1 MNIMKNKTIKFK
13 ILFSLIIF
21 SVFIIFLLW
30 ETQFFLTGFLY
41 EKYQIRDMNKIAYE
55 IRDAD
60 STRLNEFL
68 NGVVY
73 NNAVCIEFV
82 DFVGN
87 KTLYNVHSTGCL
99 LGKSKKELSKY
110 KTQLI
115 NSEKDMEA
123 IKLIN
128 SDYESNALLY
138 GIRVDTGYV
147 YVFTMLSNVNKNY
160 LLINGQLTYIALV
173 IILLSIFI
181 SYFLSY
187 KFSEPIVNITKKS
200 NEVAKGN
207 YNVVFEKN
215 GIKEIDELADTLNYL
230 ESEVRKTDQYRR
242 DLMANVSHDL
252 KTPLTMIK
260 AYAEM
265 VRDITYKDKE
275 KMESNLNTIIDET
288 DRLNTLVNDILLLSK
303 LESNVTEIKVEKY
316 DLVKEIKTI
325 IGRYSIF
332 NETEGYEIEYDGI
345 DEAFVK
351 ADREQLNQVV
361 YNLINNAINYT
372 ENKKVIVKVVELK
385 KEYEISFIDFGKGIK
400 KEEIELIWDR
410 YYKSEKKHRRNV
422 IGSGLGLSIVKNIF
436 ESHKLEYGVKSK
448 EKEGSTFY
456 FKIKKV
462 VNKK

>member
-13 ILFSLIIF
+13 ILFWLIIF
-21 SVFIIFLLW
+21 SFFIIFLLW
-30 ETQFFLTGFLY
+30 ETQIFLTGFLY

-55 IRDAD
+55 IREADANK
-60 STRLNEFL
+60 LHEFL

-82 DFVGN
+82 DFDGN

-99 LGKSKKELSKY
+99 LGKNKKELSKY

-115 NSEKDMEA
+115 NSDKDMEA

-147 YVFTMLSNVNKNY
+147 YAFTMLSNVNKNY
-160 LLINGQLTYIALV
+160 LLVHGQLTYIALV
-173 IILLSIFI
+173 IILLSIFV

-288 DRLNTLVNDILLLSK
+288 DRLNSLVNDILLLSK
-303 LESNVTEIKVEKY
+303 LESNVNKIKLEKY

-332 NETEGYEIEYDGI
+332 NETEGYEIEYEGI

-351 ADREQLNQVV
+351 ADREQLNQVI

-372 ENKKVIVKVVELK
+372 ENKKVIVKVEELK
-385 KEYEISFIDFGKGIK
+385 KEYEISVIDFGKGIK

-410 YYKSEKKHRRNV
+410 YYKSEKKHRRSV

-436 ESHKLEYGVKSK
+436 ENHKLNYGVKSK
-448 EKEGSTFY
+448 ENEGSTFY

>member
-1 MNIMKNKTIKFK
+1 MKNKTIKFK
-13 ILFSLIIF
+13 ILFWLIIF
-21 SVFIIFLLW
+21 SFFIIFLIW
-30 ETQFFLTGFLY
+30 ETQFFLTGYLY
-41 EKYQIRDMNKIAYE
+41 EKYQIKDMNKIAYE
-55 IRDAD
+55 IKEAD
-60 STRLNEFL
+60 SNNLHEFL

-73 NNAVCIEFV
+73 NNSVCIEFV
-82 DFVGN
+82 DFDGN
-87 KTLYNVHSTGCL
+87 KVLYNAHSTGCL
-99 LGKSKKELSKY
+99 LGKNKKELSKY
-110 KTQLI
+110 KKQLI
-115 NSEKDMEA
+115 NSEKDMET

-128 SDYESNALLY
+128 SDYQSNSLLY

-173 IILLSIFI
+173 IILLSILI

-187 KFSEPIVNITKKS
+187 KFSEPIVAITEKS

-265 VRDITYKDKE
+265 VRDITYNNKE
-275 KMESNLNTIIDET
+275 KREANLNTIIDET

-303 LESNVTEIKVEKY
+303 LEANASEVNLEKF
-316 DLVKEIKTI
+316 DIVKEIKTI
-325 IGRYSIF
+325 IDRYDIF
-332 NETEGYEIEYDGI
+332 HETEGYEICYEGVE
-345 DEAFVK
+345 EAIVK
-351 ADREQLNQVV
+351 ADRSQMNQVI

-372 ENKKVIVKVVELK
+372 ENKKVIVKVEELK
-385 KEYEISFIDFGKGIK
+385 KQYVISFIDFGKGIK

-422 IGSGLGLSIVKNIF
+422 IGTGLGLSIVKNIF
-436 ESHKLEYGVKSK
+436 EIHKLEYGVNSK

-462 VNKK
+462 NNKK